1 MHARSLLVWIS
12 IAALCLA
19 VTSAEAQTTPPP
31 AGDELKPAPAAS
43 ETSGEPEA
51 TGAAEDGEQT
61 ETGEEKPPGGL
72 LGGPKFILI
81 MLGGIVLLYLWM
93 GRSRRKQEAK
103 RKEMLAGLS
112 KGDKI
117 TSIGGVVGTVIEVRQ
132 DEVVVKVDETNNI
145 RMRFARWAIRGVGEQ
160 AKVQR
165 PEDNK

>member
-12 IAALCLA
+12 VAALCLA
-19 VTSAEAQTTPPP
+19 VTSAEAQTTPPA
-31 AGDELKPAPAAS
+31 AGDELKPAPTAS
-43 ETSGEPEA
+43 ETPGDPGA

-61 ETGEEKPPGGL
+61 ETGEEKPTGGL
-72 LGGPKFILI
+72 FGGQQFIFI

-93 GRSRRKQEAK
+93 GRSKRKQEAK
-103 RKEMLAGLS
+103 RKEMLASLR

-117 TSIGGVVGTVIEVRQ
+117 TSVGGVVGTVIEVRP

-160 AKVQR
+160 AKAQR
-165 PEDNK
+165 PEDSK